1 MKLPKRFRSAVLP
14 LACAAA
20 ALFAGGCEHDND
32 SFDLRIHA
40 SDTRLHKGDRCEL
53 VARLRDYEDDD
64 NAAGEDF
71 TWSLSDP
78 SLGRLSRTHGRRIE
92 YVPTR
97 FPAPGE
103 GELVQTV
110 FCKFDGD
117 FFFNGAV
124 FNHHSRR
131 EIRHLP

>member
-1 MKLPKRFRSAVLP
+1 MKLPKRLRSAVLP

-20 ALFAGGCEHDND
+20 VLFVGGCEHDND

-40 SDTRLHKGDRCEL
+40 SDTRLHEGERCEL

-64 NAAGEDF
+64 NAGGEDF

-78 SLGRLSRTHGRRIE
+78 SLGRLSRTHGRRVE
-92 YVPTR
+92 YVPAR

-103 GELVQTV
+103 GEFVQTV
-110 FCKFDGD
+110 YCKFDGD

>member
-1 MKLPKRFRSAVLP
+1 MKLPKRFRSAL
-14 LACAAA
+14 LSFACAAA
-20 ALFAGGCEHDND
+20 ALLAGGCEHDND
-32 SFDLRIHA
+32 SFDLWIHA
-40 SDTRLHKGDRCEL
+40 SDTRLHRGDRCEL
-53 VARLRDYEDDD
+53 MARLRDGEDDD

-78 SLGRLSRTHGRRIE
+78 SAGRLSRNRGRRVE

-103 GELVQTV
+103 GEFVQTV
-110 FCKFDGD
+110 YCKFDGD
-117 FFFNGAV
+117 FLFNGAI
-124 FNHHSRR
+124 FNHHTRR

>member
-1 MKLPKRFRSAVLP
+1 MKLPKRFRSAFLP
-14 LACAAA
+14 LAYAAA

-32 SFDLRIHA
+32 SFDLRIDA
-40 SDTRLHKGDRCEL
+40 SDTRLRKGDRCEL
-53 VARLRDYEDDD
+53 VARLRDCEDDD

-78 SLGRLSRTHGRRIE
+78 SLGRLSRTHGRRVE

-103 GELVQTV
+103 GEFVQTV
-110 FCKFDGD
+110 YCKFDGD